1 MAQTTRFAS
10 TTPLPETSSLQDEQE
25 GRYRGTPYARAA
37 PLHSPI
43 VSQFY
48 TTTVPRYAYL
58 LTPVPSPTPTPHRPL
73 KKTGQDVEKAE
84 EVEVMSRQTVGFLN
98 ALGKKL
104 GLCVPRPATGPK
116 CLFSC
121 EERHGGGK
129 GADQKGVHP
138 LSCHAKGAHSTLPSA
153 PSNVAPPSAT
163 TITTTATTPTQASEV
178 RMFALWQP
186 SAGHRDRLRLL
197 PPLLLVRVV
206 YAPPATMPRL

>member
-1 MAQTTRFAS
+1 
-10 TTPLPETSSLQDEQE
+10 
-25 GRYRGTPYARAA
+25 
-37 PLHSPI
+37 
-43 VSQFY
+43 
-48 TTTVPRYAYL
+48 
-58 LTPVPSPTPTPHRPL
+58 
-73 KKTGQDVEKAE
+73 
-84 EVEVMSRQTVGFLN
+84 MSRQTVGFLN

-138 LSCHAKGAHSTLPSA
+138 LTVTLRAHTPHTALGPEQRR
-153 PSNVAPPSAT
+153 PPPSAT